1 MIGLAASA
9 ARTSCTSESRLIV
22 SFPVLWPARTVREGE
37 ALARQSPARRSRT
50 SGRANDR
57 VQGYRQDQ
65 CGLGG
70 LVRSRVGVTCRAPR
84 GPGRPGAK
92 SPTPGLRLVRSL
104 RTTSSGPSRA
114 LRPAGAIKGQLSR
127 SVTPQTLR
135 DRKQLLTAASV
146 PVNSRQFIPHAPLW
160 SSVDGKPFTG
170 PIPGREKPLPSAEY
184 RPAAPFR
191 GSLCA
196 ARTVASH
203 ASPRKSPRA
212 GVLATVLPL
221 AAAAAAAAAAV
232 VRIPAAAGP
241 QIGRAHV

>member
-1 MIGLAASA
+1 MISLAASA

-22 SFPVLWPARTVREGE
+22 SFPVLWPARSVREGE
-37 ALARQSPARRSRT
+37 VCARQSPARRSRT
-50 SGRANDR
+50 SGRGNDR
-57 VQGYRQDQ
+57 VQGYRQDK

-135 DRKQLLTAASV
+135 DRKQLLKELEEHGFLV
-146 PVNSRQFIPHAPLW
+146 RERERGP
-160 SSVDGKPFTG
+160 DGTLG
-170 PIPGREKPLPSAEY
+170 
-184 RPAAPFR
+184 
-191 GSLCA
+191 
-196 ARTVASH
+196 
-203 ASPRKSPRA
+203 
-212 GVLATVLPL
+212 
-221 AAAAAAAAAAV
+221 AAV
-232 VRIPAAAGP
+232 YFITDLPALQSHRSPPESGYP
-241 QIGRAHV
+241 PVDEPTLVNRPTKNTNRKKTNKQNELPRVS

>member
-1 MIGLAASA
+1 MISLAASA

-22 SFPVLWPARTVREGE
+22 SFPVLWPARSVREGE
-37 ALARQSPARRSRT
+37 VCARQSPARRSRT
-50 SGRANDR
+50 SGRGNDR
-57 VQGYRQDQ
+57 VQGYRQDK

-135 DRKQLLTAASV
+135 DRKQLLRPVWICHRVPPALARFSVALLRRQARASDLRSMTSEWLTPPALEMTQ
-146 PVNSRQFIPHAPLW
+146 PV
-160 SSVDGKPFTG
+160 
-170 PIPGREKPLPSAEY
+170 
-184 RPAAPFR
+184 
-191 GSLCA
+191 
-196 ARTVASH
+196 
-203 ASPRKSPRA
+203 
-212 GVLATVLPL
+212 
-221 AAAAAAAAAAV
+221 
-232 VRIPAAAGP
+232 
-241 QIGRAHV
+241 